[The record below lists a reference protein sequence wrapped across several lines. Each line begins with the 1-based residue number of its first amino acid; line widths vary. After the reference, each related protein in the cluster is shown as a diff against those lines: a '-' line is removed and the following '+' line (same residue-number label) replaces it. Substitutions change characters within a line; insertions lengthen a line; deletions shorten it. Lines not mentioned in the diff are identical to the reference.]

1 MNNDNTDNTDK
12 PARRKS
18 DLPLL
23 GKTSQDFENRVY
35 TLDFKV
41 NLSQITFEGLSNY
54 AVTLSCY
61 DKDSKKTESISS
73 VLDISLKQDNNSLI
87 IEGGPTVFFSVSE
100 DTLDLSDLKLDEGI
114 VEAVTS
120 GIAWLKDGKTTE
132 KVENRRQVPNEL
144 LEDRIAMNLL
154 MSSISTI
161 IAGSMECHQ
170 KVIKEK
176 QRLFTHKNDYINAMY
191 ECLHKN
197 LDDLT
202 VVAINRGVQ
211 YYVDHS

>member
-1 MNNDNTDNTDK
+1 MNTDNPDK
-12 PARRKS
+12 RARSKS

-41 NLSQITFEGLSNY
+41 NLTQITFEALSNY
-54 AVTLSCY
+54 AVTISCF
-61 DKDSKKTESISS
+61 DKDTQQTESISS

-114 VEAVTS
+114 VEAVTN
-120 GIAWLKDGKTTE
+120 GIAWLKDGRTTE
-132 KVENRRQVPNEL
+132 RVENRRQVPREL

-176 QRLFTHKNDYINAMY
+176 QRLFTHKNDYIDAMY
-191 ECLHKN
+191 ECLQRN

>member
-1 MNNDNTDNTDK
+1 MNTDDTNK

-18 DLPLL
+18 DLSLL
-23 GKTSQDFENRVY
+23 GNTSQDFENKVY

-41 NLSQITFEGLSNY
+41 NLTHITFEGLNNY
-54 AVTLSCY
+54 AVTVSCL
-61 DKDSKKTESISS
+61 DKDTQVTESISS

-87 IEGGPTVFFSVSE
+87 IEGGPTVYFSVAE

-114 VEAVTS
+114 VDAVTS
-120 GIAWLKDGKTTE
+120 GIAWLKDDKTIDR
-132 KVENRRQVPNEL
+132 VQNRRQVPKQL
-144 LEDRIAMNLL
+144 LEDRLAINLL

-161 IAGSMECHQ
+161 IAGSIECHEI
-170 KVIKEK
+170 VMKEK
-176 QRLFTHKNDYINAMY
+176 QRLFTHKNDYSNAMY
-191 ECLHKN
+191 DCLQKN

-211 YYVDHS
+211 YYVNRS

>member
-1 MNNDNTDNTDK
+1 MNTDNPDK

-41 NLSQITFEGLSNY
+41 NLTQITFEALSNY
-54 AVTLSCY
+54 AVTISCF
-61 DKDSKKTESISS
+61 DKDTQQTESISS
-73 VLDISLKQDNNSLI
+73 VLDISPKQDNNSLI
-87 IEGGPTVFFSVSE
+87 IEGGPTVFFSMSE

-114 VEAVTS
+114 VEAVTN
-120 GIAWLKDGKTTE
+120 GIAWLKDGRTTE
-132 KVENRRQVPNEL
+132 RVENRRQVPREL

-176 QRLFTHKNDYINAMY
+176 QRLFTHKNDYIDAMY
-191 ECLHKN
+191 ECLQRN

>member
-1 MNNDNTDNTDK
+1 MN
-12 PARRKS
+12 
-18 DLPLL
+18 
-23 GKTSQDFENRVY
+23 
-35 TLDFKV
+35 
-41 NLSQITFEGLSNY
+41 
-54 AVTLSCY
+54 
-61 DKDSKKTESISS
+61 
-73 VLDISLKQDNNSLI
+73 
-87 IEGGPTVFFSVSE
+87 E

-114 VEAVTS
+114 VEAVTN
-120 GIAWLKDGKTTE
+120 GIAWLKDGRTTE
-132 KVENRRQVPNEL
+132 RVENRRQVPREL

-176 QRLFTHKNDYINAMY
+176 QRLFTHKNDYIDAMY
-191 ECLHKN
+191 ECLQRN

>member
-1 MNNDNTDNTDK
+1 MNTDNSDK

-41 NLSQITFEGLSNY
+41 NLTQITFEGLSNY
-54 AVTLSCY
+54 AVTISCF
-61 DKDSKKTESISS
+61 DKDTQQTESISS

-114 VEAVTS
+114 VEAVTN
-120 GIAWLKDGKTTE
+120 GIAWLKDGRTTE
-132 KVENRRQVPNEL
+132 RVENRRQVPREL

-191 ECLHKN
+191 ECLQRN

>member
-1 MNNDNTDNTDK
+1 MNTDNSDK

-41 NLSQITFEGLSNY
+41 NLTQITFEALSNY
-54 AVTLSCY
+54 AVTISCF
-61 DKDSKKTESISS
+61 DKDTQQTESISS

-114 VEAVTS
+114 VEAVTN
-120 GIAWLKDGKTTE
+120 GIAWLKDGRTTE
-132 KVENRRQVPNEL
+132 RVENRRQVPREL
-144 LEDRIAMNLL
+144 LEDRIATNL
-154 MSSISTI
+154 
-161 IAGSMECHQ
+161 
-170 KVIKEK
+170 
-176 QRLFTHKNDYINAMY
+176 
-191 ECLHKN
+191 
-197 LDDLT
+197 
-202 VVAINRGVQ
+202 
-211 YYVDHS
+211 